1 MSVRAGHEWYV
12 GVPGSYTDKHLKQL
26 AGRWVACPGCTVDA
40 FTEGNCHTGPIIEE
54 FKTKFPVLEPPR
66 FVSVCTKVV
75 EGKGG
80 LRDVLITRDAVF
92 MGCLP
97 PRAAPTA
104 RELGV
109 SLPASIF
116 GNPEVQKRLDEG
128 KEKARETKAAKKR
141 EAKHGQGTVPGGL
154 TEIRDLPV
162 RTMAE
167 SEAERRACFDK
178 AYAQQRK
185 RVAAGGPAVLPYGEK
200 KQKVAFEKPAK
211 PAKPVKPAK
220 AAAKAPVPAAPAA
233 PAAPLSERWQV
244 RDSDSD
250 SGSDSD

>member
-26 AGRWVACPGCTVDA
+26 AGRWVACPGCTIDA

-54 FKTKFPVLEPPR
+54 FKTKFPVLEAPK
-66 FVSVCTKVV
+66 FVSVCTTVV

-80 LRDVLITRDAVF
+80 LRDVLITKDAVF
-92 MGCLP
+92 MGCKP

-141 EAKHGQGTVPGGL
+141 EAKHGQCAVPAGL

-178 AYAQQRK
+178 AYEQQRK
-185 RVAAGGPAVLPYGEK
+185 RVAAGGSAVLPYGEK
-200 KQKVAFEKPAK
+200 KQKVTFAK
-211 PAKPVKPAK
+211 PARPVKS
-220 AAAKAPVPAAPAA
+220 AAKAPAPVA
-233 PAAPLSERWQV
+233 PVAPTKSLSERWKV
-244 RDSDSD
+244 RDSDSE

>member
-26 AGRWVACPGCTVDA
+26 AGRWVACPGCTIDA

-54 FKTKFPVLEPPR
+54 FKTKFPDLEAPK

-80 LRDVLITRDAVF
+80 LRDVLITKDAVF
-92 MGCLP
+92 MGCKP

-141 EAKHGQGTVPGGL
+141 EAKHGKGSAGGL

-167 SEAERRACFDK
+167 AEAERRACFDL
-178 AYAQQRK
+178 AWEQQRK
-185 RVAAGGPAVLPYGEK
+185 RVAAGGPLVLPYDGSEPKPK
-200 KQKVAFEKPAK
+200 KPKP
-211 PAKPVKPAK
+211 
-220 AAAKAPVPAAPAA
+220 AAKAPVAKAPVAPAA
-233 PAAPLSERWQV
+233 KPPKPATSLHDQRQMRDTDSESE
-244 RDSDSD
+244 SDSD
-250 SGSDSD
+250 